1 MLVTQRYVTFFK
13 VSCETGRCETR
24 IDFVLPFEE
33 RLKIIVPLHI
43 YLLWNTIPSNKGK
56 IFIKNFQGQ
65 FHATT
70 PISCNQKED
79 VIPKTIVKTI
89 IVILYL
95 YLKVFFI
102 SYKKKEGV
110 IPEKVVKI
118 METTF
123 KSPHIPLQ
131 VSECTIIHLSF
142 FWVLSVCACANCS
155 FQFHDNQ
162 ANIHFEHN
170 TQNF

>member
-1 MLVTQRYVTFFK
+1 MWRFSKFHAKQEGVKPGLTSFYLLK
-13 VSCETGRCETR
+13 
-24 IDFVLPFEE
+24 E

-43 YLLWNTIPSNKGK
+43 YLLWNTIPINK
-56 IFIKNFQGQ
+56 GQ

-162 ANIHFEHN
+162 ANIHFEN
-170 TQNF
+170 NNQNF